1 MGYYSDA
8 QLFTQLGVIA
18 NSFGLTLVAS
28 RINGIDYL
36 ILAESF
42 SYPQEE
48 LVIKQI
54 ELHDKSKCSESTPVA
69 FFTYLHEML
78 SFLEGYAF
86 SRRLKLIND
95 ERGCRLVGFVDIL
108 T

>member
-18 NSFGLTLVAS
+18 NHFGLTLIANRV
-28 RINGIDYL
+28 NEIDYL
-36 ILAESF
+36 LLAESF
-42 SYPQEE
+42 SYSEE
-48 LVIKQI
+48 ESILKQI
-54 ELHDKSKCSESTPVA
+54 ELHDKSKSPETTPVA
-69 FFTYLHEML
+69 FFTYLHEVL

-95 ERGCRLVGFVDIL
+95 EQGCRLVGFVDIL